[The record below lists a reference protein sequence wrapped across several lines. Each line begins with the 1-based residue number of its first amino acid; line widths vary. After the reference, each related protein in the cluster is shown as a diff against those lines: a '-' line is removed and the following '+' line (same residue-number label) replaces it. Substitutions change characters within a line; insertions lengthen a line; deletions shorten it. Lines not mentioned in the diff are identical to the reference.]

1 MGIKLKRSDVAG
13 KAPAVADLELGELAV
28 NTSDGKLYLKK
39 SVGGAE
45 SIVALSDVIASGSV
59 MTAMIADGA
68 ISALKLADGSVTISK
83 LGGDI
88 TAAGKALLDDASA
101 AAQRTTLGLGTAAT
115 LNAGSSAGNVV
126 QLDGSA
132 RLPAVDGSQ
141 LTNLPADSGIPAG
154 ALMPYAGANAPAG
167 WLLCFGQPVSRT
179 AYAALFAAIGTV
191 YGAGDGTETFN
202 LPDLRGR
209 VVAGKDDMGGTSA
222 NRLTNQQGG
231 VDGDTLG
238 AVGGAE
244 SHTLTT
250 TEMPAHRHHDGYSNG
265 SSSSGGLYGSTIT
278 GSASDMSFNG
288 SGTAHPNT
296 STSGGSG
303 AHNNVQP
310 TIVLNYLIKT

>member
-13 KAPAVADLELGELAV
+13 KAPAIADLELGELAV

-39 SVGGAE
+39 SVGGTE

-59 MTAMIADGA
+59 VTAMIADGA
-68 ISALKLADGSVTISK
+68 VTALKIADGSVTVSK

-115 LNAGSSAGNVV
+115 LNAGSSASNVV

-141 LTNLPADSGIPAG
+141 LTNLPAASGLPAG
-154 ALMPYAGANAPAG
+154 AVMPYAGGNAPAG
-167 WLLCFGQPVSRT
+167 WLLCFGQAVSRT
-179 AYAALFAAIGTV
+179 AYAALFAAIGTTH
-191 YGAGDGTETFN
+191 GAGDGSTTFN

-209 VVAGKDDMGGTSA
+209 VVAGQDDMGGTSA
-222 NRLTNQQGG
+222 NRLTNQAGG
-231 VDGDTLG
+231 LDGDILG
-238 AVGGAE
+238 AAGGAE
-244 SHTLTT
+244 THTLTVAQ
-250 TEMPAHRHHDGYSNG
+250 MPAHNHHDGYTNG
-265 SSSSGGLYGSTIT
+265 SSSLNGLYGSTIA
-278 GSASDMSFNG
+278 GSTSDMSFSG
-288 SGTAHPNT
+288 SGAAHPNT
-296 STSGGSG
+296 STTGGSG